1 MKNIIILL
9 FIIITPVSLSTQE
22 SMELNN
28 QEPMKLVYY
37 SNYPPFSWLEDGQ
50 MKGILIDVLTE
61 AIQNRMNIPVSHEG
75 YPWARAQYMV
85 KTNDAD
91 AFATVPTEERRNY
104 TEISSEPVIQITFTI
119 FLSKNSTM
127 IDELKKVE
135 TVSGLADFCHVQ
147 YIGSGWA
154 KQNLKD
160 MNVYWTPVLEKA
172 LLHIAENRFDV
183 FIDTS
188 QVIRFNI
195 KKLGYQDRIIELPNI
210 IDSNSFNLCIG
221 KDSPFVS
228 ILPEFNETIIKLRE
242 DGSLQEIYNKYK

>member
-1 MKNIIILL
+1 MKNILLL
-9 FIIITPVSLSTQE
+9 FIFLMLPFSLLAQ
-22 SMELNN
+22 
-28 QEPMKLVYY
+28 QPMKLVYY
-37 SNYPPFSWLEDGQ
+37 SNYPPFSWIEDGQ

-61 AIQNRMNIPVSHEG
+61 AIQNRMNIPVTHEG

-85 KTNDAD
+85 KTNKAD
-91 AFATVPTEERRNY
+91 AFATVPTEERRSY

-119 FLSKNSTM
+119 FLSKNSKM
-127 IDELKKVE
+127 IDDLKKVE
-135 TVSGLADFCHVQ
+135 NVSELADFCHVQ

-160 MNVYWTPVLEKA
+160 MDVYWTPVLEKA
-172 LLHIAENRFDV
+172 LLLIAENRFDV

-221 KDSPFVS
+221 KDSPFVN
-228 ILPEFNETIIKLRE
+228 ILPEFNKTIIEMRE
-242 DGSLQEIYNKYK
+242 DGSLQEIYNRYK